1 MVLHPGRAHR
11 GARCCVAVAA
21 ALVYMGGALLL
32 GVAAHGGAAAAG
44 PHPMKHILVI
54 DAMVMGAFAPQGI
67 AALRWDGQAA
77 ILTTAIDD
85 PPAAQTAFLHGIASS
100 FHHYTGSDRKITG
113 GGENK

>member
-21 ALVYMGGALLL
+21 ALVYMGGALFLV
-32 GVAAHGGAAAAG
+32 VAVHLGAAAAG

-54 DAMVMGAFAPQGI
+54 DAVVVGAFAPQGVGVFG
-67 AALRWDGQAA
+67 WDGQAA

-100 FHHYTGSDRKITG
+100 FYSLYRIRQ
-113 GGENK
+113 ENNSGWEK